1 MSMACHAYR
10 AIGIA
15 VLGMLLSGCGGGGGG
30 RPAAGGGTGSGG
42 GPIVNPPAPPP
53 PNSINRNF
61 RLNAVVSHV
70 RQSPNVG
77 GEYFASAVAVGDV
90 TGDGRPDIAVMTAGV
105 AGQTSWPD
113 RESVVMVFRQ
123 KPDGALDQP
132 ITVRYLETYSSQTG
146 DMVLSDLDGNRVN
159 EIVVGHQRGLSVIR
173 YDSQSQSLAATEM
186 VDERQYNRGF
196 SSIAVEDYDG
206 DGRPD
211 VLAKRP
217 EYGAVL
223 YKGDGAGGLSGREVE
238 GIPDLSRPNLLARD
252 MNGDGRPDLVVY
264 SGDWWFLMLN
274 DGAGSFGE
282 PVKYI
287 LPRRQDG
294 SLWIGWGADT
304 TDVNRDGRKDLVF
317 SLASNRPAGI
327 GIYLARPDGSYEL
340 DRVLD
345 SWDIPQPIVLA
356 DLDGNG
362 LDDIVT
368 VHGGF
373 SDMGY
378 YLQDPNGFEPETR
391 VSVFINSFP
400 TSHYFGR
407 TLAVADINSNGC
419 RDVVI
424 ADSQYG
430 LLTLTGANCRK

>member
-1 MSMACHAYR
+1 MSTTCHAHR
-10 AIGIA
+10 A
-15 VLGMLLSGCGGGGGG
+15 LLVAAMATLLAACGGGGGG
-30 RPAAGGGTGSGG
+30 RSAGGSGTGSGG
-42 GPIVNPPAPPP
+42 GPIVNPPPPS
-53 PNSINRNF
+53 NSINRSF
-61 RLNAVVSHV
+61 SLNPVVSYV
-70 RQSPNVG
+70 RQLPNVG

-90 TGDGRPDIAVMTAGV
+90 TGDGRPDVAVMTAGV

-123 KPDGALDQP
+123 KADGTLDAP
-132 ITVRYLETYSSQTG
+132 LTVRYLDTYSWQVG
-146 DMVLSDLDGNRVN
+146 DMVLSDLDRNGVK
-159 EIVVGHQRGLSVIR
+159 EIVVGHQEGLSLVR
-173 YDSQSQSLAATEM
+173 YNAALQALEATKI
-186 VDERQYNRGF
+186 VDERQYNPGF
-196 SSIAVEDYDG
+196 ASLAVEDFDG
-206 DGRPD
+206 DGKPD

-217 EYGAVL
+217 EYGTVL
-223 YKGDGAGGLSGREVE
+223 YKGDGAGGLSAREVD
-238 GIPDLSRPNLLARD
+238 GIPNLSRPNILARE
-252 MNGDGRPDLVVY
+252 MNGDGKPDLVIY
-264 SGDWWFLMLN
+264 SGDWWVLLLN
-274 DGAGSFGE
+274 DGTGRFGN
-282 PVKYI
+282 PVQYT

-294 SLWIGWGADT
+294 MPWIGWGGDT

-327 GIYLARPDGSYEL
+327 GIYLAQADGSYQL

-345 SWDIPQPIVLA
+345 SWDIPQPIVLV

-373 SDMGY
+373 YVMGY
-378 YLQDPNGFEPETR
+378 YLQGPNGFEAETR
-391 VSVFINSFP
+391 VSVAINSYP

-407 TLAVADINSNGC
+407 TLAVADINSDGC

-430 LLTLTGANCRK
+430 LLALTGANCRK